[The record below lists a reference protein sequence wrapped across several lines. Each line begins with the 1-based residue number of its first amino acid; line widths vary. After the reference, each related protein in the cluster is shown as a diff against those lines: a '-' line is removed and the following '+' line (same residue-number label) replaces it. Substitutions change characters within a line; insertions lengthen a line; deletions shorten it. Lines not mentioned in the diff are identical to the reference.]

1 MDARNSIDPGILLL
15 LPTAGGGTAICQYF
29 SKARCVL
36 AVHLFSIF
44 LMSPGAEE
52 NRRGARGL
60 SVLPISEQYEVRT
73 PLTDNDRRLHAP
85 TRKDRLAGSR
95 KHSYGLCNDIACGS
109 DSLQKQAVSS
119 TASVF
124 IFRSFRPQETS
135 RMASGDVPT
144 FRMLPIKAPHSPDH
158 VCAQTRKLPPPRK
171 LHLFSFRAFLA
182 RASPFLAAF
191 RASSISLS

>member
-1 MDARNSIDPGILLL
+1 MPGTQLIRAFLLL

-73 PLTDNDRRLHAP
+73 PLTDNDRRLPIRFH
-85 TRKDRLAGSR
+85 
-95 KHSYGLCNDIACGS
+95 
-109 DSLQKQAVSS
+109 
-119 TASVF
+119 
-124 IFRSFRPQETS
+124 
-135 RMASGDVPT
+135 
-144 FRMLPIKAPHSPDH
+144 LPKF
-158 VCAQTRKLPPPRK
+158 PPPRDFANGIRRCSYIPDAAHK
-171 LHLFSFRAFLA
+171 GSAFSRSRLRANTKIA
-182 RASPFLAAF
+182 TS
-191 RASSISLS
+191 